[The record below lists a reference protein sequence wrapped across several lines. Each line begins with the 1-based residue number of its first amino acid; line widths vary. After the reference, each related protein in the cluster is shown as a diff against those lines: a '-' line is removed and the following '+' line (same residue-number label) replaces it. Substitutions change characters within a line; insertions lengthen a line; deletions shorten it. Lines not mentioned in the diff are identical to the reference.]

1 MRAFYP
7 SRPWPGTHEP
17 PSLSG
22 RAGQRFERSENA
34 LDVAAGCANYSKF
47 AFGMVSFFICELFIY
62 LLAVSCSSGP
72 FHTRQ
77 FASKLS
83 VADVYESRHNKAAC
97 WKEYLLRLALIPYGM
112 VYFFMLEL
120 SIRAAPIFISFF
132 KQIFFLYKIQ
142 V

>member
-1 MRAFYP
+1 
-7 SRPWPGTHEP
+7 
-17 PSLSG
+17 
-22 RAGQRFERSENA
+22 
-34 LDVAAGCANYSKF
+34 
-47 AFGMVSFFICELFIY
+47 MVSFFICELFIY